1 VKPALQHAI
10 ELHREGKLD
19 EAFALIVE
27 ARRDAPLDLEFAI
40 MHAQLL
46 SARGEHDAAIELLEP
61 ACISVPVE
69 TRGLLLAL
77 LALEYDA
84 VGNKDD
90 AMEMCRAAIAC
101 GYTSSSAMLFGAI
114 AMERGEHA
122 QALAVLRRVLDTL
135 KPKARATVERTIA
148 AIEANTARS
157 ARP

>member
-1 VKPALQHAI
+1 MRRALD
-10 ELHREGKLD
+10 LHRDGKLD
-19 EAFALIVE
+19 DAFAVITE

-46 SARGEHDAAIELLEP
+46 SARGEHDEAIELLER

-77 LALEYDA
+77 LAIEYDA

-90 AMEMCRAAIAC
+90 AVEMCRAAIAC
-101 GYTSSSAMLFGAI
+101 GYTRSSAMLLGAI
-114 AMERGEHA
+114 AAERGEHA
-122 QALAVLRRVLDTL
+122 EAIAWLQRALASCRPERRANLE
-135 KPKARATVERTIA
+135 RAIA
-148 AIEANTARS
+148 ALNRERS